1 LLRRLAAGEDVSNQ
15 VDWPHVVEEIEDLG
29 HGRGDQDE
37 VARLTALLAA
47 AEARVEELR
56 ARLVDPTGKLADT
69 QAELANARSQ
79 VDTVTVRAVAAV
91 EAEQGVRRADGP
103 GRRGAAGRSSG
114 LPWRPWTKR
123 TAIPARGGPPC
134 SIGGWPGA
142 SHHSPTRPPA
152 MGLGSP
158 RHQS

>member
-47 AEARVEELR
+47 AEARAKELR
-56 ARLVDPTGKLADT
+56 ARLDDLTGKLADT

-79 VDTVTVRAVAAV
+79 VDAATARAVPAV
-91 EAEQGVRRADGP
+91 EAEQGVRQADVA
-103 GRRGAAGRSSG
+103 R
-114 LPWRPWTKR
+114 K
-123 TAIPARGGPPC
+123 ARGR
-134 SIGGWPGA
+134 WA
-142 SHHSPTRPPA
+142 RLRA
-152 MGLGSP
+152 AW
-158 RHQS
+158 RRE